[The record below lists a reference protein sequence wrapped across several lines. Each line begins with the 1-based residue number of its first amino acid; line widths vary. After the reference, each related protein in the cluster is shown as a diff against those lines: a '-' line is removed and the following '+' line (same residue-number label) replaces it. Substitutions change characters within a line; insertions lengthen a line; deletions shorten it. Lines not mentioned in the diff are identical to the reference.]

1 MFVRAGNVCRK
12 QGKTKAWSVS
22 LKLVFQVR
30 YTILWRRNLA
40 SLRQNK
46 VLSLL
51 GMAMRGRN
59 LVSGEFQTLE
69 AIRRGSAM
77 LVIIAEDASDNT
89 RKLFSDKCSW
99 YEVPIAFYGT
109 RESLGRAI
117 GKDFRSSLGVC
128 EAGLADAIVK
138 QLKEEQSAV

>member
-1 MFVRAGNVCRK
+1 M
-12 QGKTKAWSVS
+12 
-22 LKLVFQVR
+22 
-30 YTILWRRNLA
+30 
-40 SLRQNK
+40 RQNK

-109 RESLGRAI
+109 RESLGRAL

>member
-1 MFVRAGNVCRK
+1 M
-12 QGKTKAWSVS
+12 
-22 LKLVFQVR
+22 
-30 YTILWRRNLA
+30 
-40 SLRQNK
+40 RQNK

-51 GMAMRGRN
+51 GMAMKGRN

-69 AIRRGSAM
+69 AIRKGSAM

-89 RKLFSDKCSW
+89 RKLFADKCTW
-99 YEVPIAFYGT
+99 YQVPMVYYGT
-109 RESLGRAI
+109 KETLGKAI

-128 EAGLADAIVK
+128 EAGLADAIMK